1 MLTNEDY
8 LNIFHEIKNS
18 ITLIGS
24 SLQLV
29 EKKHPEVSG
38 FPYWTETMSEI
49 ASLRNMVTELSS
61 ARLCSH
67 LNLKK
72 VNLYTYMKELKAS
85 IGALSFFNFNC
96 EILAEKNLPEI
107 DLDAQLMK
115 QALLNL
121 IKNAYEAMNKIGTIK
136 INVFSKNDCVEI
148 DVTDYGGGLDP
159 AFADSIFEPFITSKN
174 GGSGLGLVITK
185 QIVES
190 HHGSIECESR
200 PGDGCTFRIVLPV
213 MQN

>member
-1 MLTNEDY
+1 MLTSEDY

-18 ITLIGS
+18 ITLINS

-29 EKKHPEVSG
+29 EKKHPEVSD

-49 ASLRNMVTELSS
+49 ASLRNMVVELSS
-61 ARLCSH
+61 ARLCNH

-72 VNLYTYMKELKAS
+72 VNLYDYMKEVNSS
-85 IGALSFFNFNC
+85 IAALSFFNFNC
-96 EILAEKNLPEI
+96 EINTEKNLPEI
-107 DLDAQLMK
+107 ELDPQLMK
-115 QALLNL
+115 QALINL
-121 IKNAYEAMNKIGTIK
+121 LKNAYEAMNKTGTVK
-136 INVFSKNDCVEI
+136 INVFTRNNSVQI
-148 DVTDYGGGLDP
+148 DVIDYGGGLDP

-190 HHGSIECESR
+190 HHGSIQCESR
-200 PGDGCTFRIVLPV
+200 PGDGCTFTIIVPV
-213 MQN
+213 TQS